1 MFKVVMLSLDNLIMA
16 EFAPFYSVFFFFP
29 STVSYWF

>member
-16 EFAPFYSVFFFFP
+16 EFAPFYSFVFFS